1 MRTDGGGGIGPARAM
16 ELGRKVF
23 YKADSNRDGV
33 ITPRELRDSGV
44 AVKMGLL
51 ANGKTEK
58 DIIAAADRNKDG
70 VLSRYEGEQLFTSAA
85 AGSAVA
91 AIAASL
97 MTQDIASFPYAQEAP
112 KAEKEKPAKE
122 EPPAVEKDP
131 QDESS
136 ATTATTQSESE
147 EKPKSTTTEDA
158 RALYAKLQEA
168 SFQEAAEPKEV
179 LV

>member
-1 MRTDGGGGIGPARAM
+1 M

-23 YKADSNRDGV
+23 YKADANRDGV

-58 DIIAAADRNKDG
+58 DIIADADRNKDG

-85 AGSAVA
+85 SGSAVA

-97 MTQDIASFPYAQEAP
+97 MTEDIASFPYAQEAA
-112 KAEKEKPAKE
+112 KAEKEKPTKQ
-122 EPPAVEKDP
+122 EPPVSKQDGR
-131 QDESS
+131 DESNV
-136 ATTATTQSESE
+136 ATATTQAESPAHTE
-147 EKPKSTTTEDA
+147 SPEKPKSAATEAA

-168 SFQEAAEPKEV
+168 SFHEAAEPKEV